1 MFCGRW
7 KSGQRVV
14 VEGVVIEW
22 SAKWSGHRV
31 GFSHLASVGW
41 SYDPRAVAIE
51 VVVGW
56 L

>member
-1 MFCGRW
+1 M
-7 KSGQRVV
+7 
-14 VEGVVIEW
+14 VVIEW

-31 GFSHLASVGW
+31 ELVLTAYLGW